1 MVNPL
6 HIYEVDYIYIKLV
19 EVTGIEPVSESL
31 YTYKLLRV
39 QYLFIHSLVLVI
51 NTKLIL
57 GSYLNTHYLN
67 SKDNFVSRIID
78 AYITPTA

>member
-1 MVNPL
+1 M
-6 HIYEVDYIYIKLV
+6 
-19 EVTGIEPVSESL
+19 SESL

-39 QYLFIHSLVLVI
+39 QYLFVIFQVLII

-57 GSYLNTHYLN
+57 GSYLNTYYPN

-78 AYITPTA
+78 AYITPTAKVIQTGAIN